1 MRLWGALR
9 ASSDGA
15 APRARAPQ
23 DAAPAQMHAIQRFG
37 SSVNLHI
44 HDQAVVSDGAF
55 AVDRGVLRFYL
66 VAAPSPEELS
76 ELTERLRRRILRRM
90 KPLGAPTSIG
100 PHERVFGVGKGAEG
114 GAPAAD
120 AGGCLTGPDN
130 SGVGGT
136 PPPTCAWRG
145 RAAPS

>member
-55 AVDRGVLRFYL
+55 AVDTWGVLWFYP
-66 VAAPSPEELS
+66 APAPSPEELD
-76 ELTERLRRRILRRM
+76 ELTEHLRRRILRSM
-90 KPLGAPTSIG
+90 KAAVPEAVILDMLAWPALAP
-100 PHERVFGVGKGAEG
+100 
-114 GAPAAD
+114 
-120 AGGCLTGPDN
+120 
-130 SGVGGT
+130 
-136 PPPTCAWRG
+136 
-145 RAAPS
+145 